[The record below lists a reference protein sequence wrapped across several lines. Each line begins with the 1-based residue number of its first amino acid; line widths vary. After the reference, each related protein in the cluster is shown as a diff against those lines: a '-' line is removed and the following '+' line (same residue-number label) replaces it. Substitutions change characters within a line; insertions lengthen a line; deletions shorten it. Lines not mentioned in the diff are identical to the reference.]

1 MSSCCSRFF
10 RVLPHQLEVAARCAA
25 RQQCVCFDLKL
36 SRPAKMATQATL
48 ASAFTKAAIR
58 FNVAESDYL
67 LLGSWGV
74 ATFESLAY
82 RLPKSEDLED
92 LMKVS
97 IAPYAA
103 FKGDDEVVQTFN
115 RDPPMSW
122 GEYKLSED
130 AASLR
135 KLWAMSR
142 EVCKSEIESLA
153 SGDSSVNKQKVG
165 VANSLAMEKEAVDSG
180 MPSPGSDAERPSLYT
195 LTRVSKSLVPPGA
208 NYEHIPWEAFLDAE
222 EEGRLTRLGK
232 MPKAQP
238 ELVIRDSKL
247 ALKDKVEDE
256 LSEVHVV
263 DGEKVMRKALE
274 IRARAFAMTQVASY
288 GVYRRL
294 HDKYFARINST
305 VPSGMRSPTVNEVR
319 RFDRLLHEEITK
331 WLSRNVG
338 ELDKGIL
345 YYLNHDELS
354 LWRLLD
360 PVIESLPDQGIEKGE
375 VGGEKRNKAAKKEE
389 KEKEKGEDSVAP
401 GAGKPK
407 KKCLVCG
414 KKHTPFCQLPDGF
427 RKTQHDEAKKRKAE
441 AKAHSDAKKAK

>member
-1 MSSCCSRFF
+1 
-10 RVLPHQLEVAARCAA
+10 
-25 RQQCVCFDLKL
+25 
-36 SRPAKMATQATL
+36 MATQATL

-67 LLGSWGV
+67 LLGSLGV

-82 RLPKSEDLED
+82 RVPKSEDLEG

-103 FKGDDEVVQTFN
+103 FKGEDEVVQTFN
-115 RDPPMSW
+115 RDPPMIW
-122 GEYKLSED
+122 QQYKLSED

-142 EVCKSEIESLA
+142 EVCKAEIESLA
-153 SGDSSVNKQKVG
+153 SGDSSVSKQKVG
-165 VANSLAMEKEAVDSG
+165 VANSLAMETEAVDAG
-180 MPSPGSDAERPSLYT
+180 MPRPGSDAERPSLYT
-195 LTRVSKSLVPPGA
+195 LTRVSRSLVPPGA
-208 NYEHIPWEAFLDAE
+208 TYERIPWEAFLDAE

-232 MPKAQP
+232 MPKPQP

-247 ALKDKVEDE
+247 ALKDKVEEE
-256 LSEVHVV
+256 LPVGSSV

-274 IRARAFAMTQVASY
+274 IRARAFSMTKVASY
-288 GVYRRL
+288 EVYRRL
-294 HDKYFARINST
+294 HDKYFARINAT
-305 VPSGMRSPTVNEVR
+305 VPSGMRAPTVNEVR

-345 YYLNHDELS
+345 YHLSHDELA

-360 PVIESLPDQGIEKGE
+360 AVVESLPDQGIEKG
-375 VGGEKRNKAAKKEE
+375 GGSQLSKPEPPKKADKSAVKQE
-389 KEKEKGEDSVAP
+389 GEGP
-401 GAGKPK
+401 GKAK

-414 KKHTPFCQLPDGF
+414 KKHTPFCPLPEDF
-427 RKTQHDEAKKRKAE
+427 RKTQREAAKKRKAE
-441 AKAHSDAKKAK
+441 AKAHSEAKKAK